1 VKSWDGLFSEQDLG
15 ALLEAVAFAALKH
28 QDQRRKG
35 HRRLP
40 YINHPVR
47 VAEILWSVGGVRD
60 TTTLVAALLHDTLED
75 TETTPAEIEL
85 RFGPE
90 VLGVVQEVTDD
101 KSLPKAVRKQRQ
113 IEHAAHASPRAKM
126 IKLADKINN
135 VSDLTNEA
143 PGDWPKSRVAQYID
157 WSELVVAGLRGVN
170 PSLEILYDDVV
181 RAARVML
188 AALDG

>member
-1 VKSWDGLFSEQDLG
+1 MKPWDGLYSEQSLG
-15 ALLEAVAFAALKH
+15 ALLAAVAFAAIKH

-35 HRRLP
+35 HRHLP

-60 TTTLVAALLHDTLED
+60 ITTLVAALLHDTLED

-85 RFGPE
+85 RFGSE

-101 KSLPKAVRKQRQ
+101 KSLPKTVRKQRQ
-113 IEHAAHASPRAKM
+113 IEHAAHTSPQAKI
-126 IKLADKINN
+126 IKLADKIHN
-135 VSDLTNEA
+135 VLELTNEPPA
-143 PGDWPKSRVAQYID
+143 DWPQSRIVEYVD
-157 WSELVVAGLRGVN
+157 WSDLVVAGLRGVN
-170 PSLEILYDDVV
+170 PPLETLYDDVV

-188 AALDG
+188 AASDV

>member
-15 ALLEAVAFAALKH
+15 ALLEAVAFAAHKH

-90 VLGVVQEVTDD
+90 VLSVVQEVTDD

-113 IEHAAHASPRAKM
+113 IKHAVHVSPRAKM

-135 VSDLTNEA
+135 VSDLTSETPA
-143 PGDWPKSRVAQYID
+143 DWPKSRVAQYID

-188 AALDG
+188 TALDG

>member
-1 VKSWDGLFSEQDLG
+1 MG
-15 ALLEAVAFAALKH
+15 ALLGAVAFAAVKH

-60 TTTLVAALLHDTLED
+60 MTTLVAALLHDTLED

-85 RFGPE
+85 HFGSE
-90 VLGVVQEVTDD
+90 VLAVVQEVTDD
-101 KSLPKAVRKQRQ
+101 KSLPKAVRKQHQVER
-113 IEHAAHASPRAKM
+113 AAYASPRAKI
-126 IKLADKINN
+126 IKLADKIRN
-135 VSDLTNEA
+135 VSDLVNEPPA
-143 PGDWPKSRVAQYID
+143 DWPKPRIVAYVD

-170 PSLEILYDDVV
+170 PRLEAMYDDVV
-181 RAARVML
+181 RAAHIVL
-188 AALDG
+188 AASNVCHR